1 MVPKW
6 WEATRILKGH
16 PTIFKEVMALKTWA
30 TIQISST
37 ENLRWIPRLLQKT
50 RPMKVV
56 FLITLDNKTK
66 LRMITVIK
74 LRQVRV
80 SLIRSLTSPTQW
92 RLNTSNPENLFKR
105 RTAVKHSIKLL
116 KHRILKLTLVSKRVT
131 RMFMKV
137 LEWTMMMDSKIWH
150 NHQLQTYLL
159 TPRIQTILGLT
170 QRMYSATS
178 KPNIHQSTC
187 LAPRSIQTPPK
198 SSKTSH
204 QTPIHST
211 STNPNRPAK
220 HPH

>member
-1 MVPKW
+1 
-6 WEATRILKGH
+6 
-16 PTIFKEVMALKTWA
+16 
-30 TIQISST
+30 
-37 ENLRWIPRLLQKT
+37 
-50 RPMKVV
+50 MKVV

-137 LEWTMMMDSKIWH
+137 LEWTMMMDSKI
-150 NHQLQTYLL
+150 
-159 TPRIQTILGLT
+159 
-170 QRMYSATS
+170 
-178 KPNIHQSTC
+178 
-187 LAPRSIQTPPK
+187 
-198 SSKTSH
+198 
-204 QTPIHST
+204 
-211 STNPNRPAK
+211 
-220 HPH
+220 